1 MIINLNT
8 HELVTADT
16 IDRHI
21 FICADEYYSFQKIK
35 QLLIY
40 PVFLSEVRS
49 QTLSVTRLLNV
60 WHQQKIVIADCE
72 YKKKYTTMYRHQD
85 LVKIDFS
92 TIKSVFI
99 DSSMSYH
106 PQRHAKEAFDIATLH
121 QVLFDKIEEFKREFI
136 KVSAESNTLTY
147 ALISIPT
154 AKAIK
159 VK

>member
-8 HELVTADT
+8 HELVTADN

-21 FICADEYYSFQKIK
+21 FICADEYSFSPNIK

-40 PVFLSEVRS
+40 PVLLSVVRS
-49 QTLSVTRLLNV
+49 QSLSATRLWNV
-60 WHQQKIVIADCE
+60 WHRDEVVIAECE
-72 YKKKYTTMYRHQD
+72 YKKKDTTMYRHQD
-85 LVKIDFS
+85 LVKVDFS

-99 DSSMSYH
+99 DSAMSYH
-106 PQRHAKEAFDIATLH
+106 PQQHAKEAFDIATLQ
-121 QVLFDKIEEFKREFI
+121 QVLFDKIEEFKHDFI
-136 KVSAESNTLTY
+136 KHSLELNILTY
-147 ALISIPT
+147 ALTAIPN